1 MAFLDPFELL
11 QEHVDD
17 HIALSRFNY
26 LNGQFPT
33 DADGKVIGF
42 PDKIAIASLNVDVTD
57 IPDYIKQ
64 YNDDEYMRLLV
75 DEKIVLEDIEED
87 GDTPKYDRQL
97 KFIHLVKSV
106 YKFWY
111 RSNEAD
117 LPRLPRKISITKK
130 DQFYE
135 EFVRLVESETASEQD
150 VRRILYDK
158 ERWKNAQSV
167 YMAMSKN
174 RYNITTA
181 ALKSFPH
188 FSFIDP
194 KHTAIT

>member
-1 MAFLDPFELL
+1 MAFLEPFELL
-11 QEHVDD
+11 EEHIDD

-33 DADGKVIGF
+33 DKDGKVVGF
-42 PDKIAIASLNVDVTD
+42 PDKIPISTLNLDGIE

-64 YNDDEYMRLLV
+64 YNDDEYMSLLI
-75 DEKIVLEDIEED
+75 DEKIVLEDIDED
-87 GDTPKYDRQL
+87 EDTPKYDTQL
-97 KFIHLVKSV
+97 KFIRLVKSV

-111 RSNEAD
+111 RSNEVD

-135 EFVRLVESETASEQD
+135 EFVRLVESETATEDD

-167 YMAMSKN
+167 YMDMSKN
-174 RYNITTA
+174 RYGITTA
-181 ALKSFPH
+181 ALKALPH

-194 KHTAIT
+194 KHTASI